1 MKETMSEITR
11 EVGPVRP
18 CSEGLATERPLGD
31 LLGFFT
37 VKARKEQDMGREL
50 EEEGPSCNAVQEKA
64 IMERG
69 RAHQPR

>member
-1 MKETMSEITR
+1 
-11 EVGPVRP
+11 
-18 CSEGLATERPLGD
+18 
-31 LLGFFT
+31 
-37 VKARKEQDMGREL
+37 MGREL